1 MSSEQNVCLEKQ
13 LEQFELQLRIL
24 KEVLSANGNSE
35 RAELLKRHA
44 DEEACA
50 IVLSILDQVSTQNL
64 SHGDGNM

>member
-13 LEQFELQLRIL
+13 LEQFEWQLRIL

-50 IVLSILDQVSTQNL
+50 IVLSILDKVSMQNL
-64 SHGDGNM
+64 SHDDGNM